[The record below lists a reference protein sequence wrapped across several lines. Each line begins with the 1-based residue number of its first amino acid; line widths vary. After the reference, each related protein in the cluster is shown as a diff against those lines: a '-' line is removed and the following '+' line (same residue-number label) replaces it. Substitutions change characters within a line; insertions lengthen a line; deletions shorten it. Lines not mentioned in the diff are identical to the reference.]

1 MAACLPRIRTND
13 VLETSWTVVLT
24 RAFEREMMVPLRI
37 EVKPFE
43 RIVIGDV
50 VLINSGSVP
59 RS

>member
-1 MAACLPRIRTND
+1 
-13 VLETSWTVVLT
+13 
-24 RAFEREMMVPLRI
+24 MMVLLRV